1 MAITALPQPMLQP
14 KVPSM
19 WAQPGSYQPDANKP
33 HFETELEIND
43 FPQHARWKV
52 WSSHPCMFAPAPA
65 ARRVGAN
72 VVQGLPLW
80 QSLPGCQAQDILS
93 RSERSVAMRTAA
105 MDLTHVHQEHWCFR
119 PCST

>member
-1 MAITALPQPMLQP
+1 MPVTALPQPMLQP

-52 WSSHPCMFAPAPA
+52 RFFHSCTRGLVFVIFRRHHSGSLCWTVLPSSSSFWAYLAVSC
-65 ARRVGAN
+65 N
-72 VVQGLPLW
+72 L
-80 QSLPGCQAQDILS
+80 C
-93 RSERSVAMRTAA
+93 
-105 MDLTHVHQEHWCFR
+105 
-119 PCST
+119 